1 MFILYIRTFQSPG
14 RGNTLSRERQHTGRW
29 FILEWYGSFFTG
41 NPRGKPEGSSHPP
54 SATNLASEQ
63 AARLDVARLDQ
74 VVHSLYQAGLAQST
88 QKTYAAGKKRYIDFC
103 EKTAAAPLPAIEKQL
118 CRFVAYLKE
127 EGLRHQTVKSYLA
140 AVRHMQISNGRGIQK
155 LGLCHSWN

>member
-1 MFILYIRTFQSPG
+1 M
-14 RGNTLSRERQHTGRW
+14 
-29 FILEWYGSFFTG
+29 
-41 NPRGKPEGSSHPP
+41 
-54 SATNLASEQ
+54 
-63 AARLDVARLDQ
+63 DQ

-140 AVRHMQISNGRGIQK
+140 AVRHMQISSGRGIQK
-155 LGLCHSWN
+155 LGRCHSWN